1 MMRDVYCRARL
12 RDGMPVRH
20 LPRAFSLR
28 AAALCLCVVLAPA
41 TACAEFSIEG
51 DVSALRVEADQTPI
65 EEIFTAI
72 TAIYGVAI
80 NAEKLP
86 EQPVT
91 GVYAGSLQR
100 VIASMLD
107 RYDYVL
113 SVTPE
118 TIEISYLNARGQGG
132 VRVAERTGKPARRQG
147 ITRVERR

>member
-1 MMRDVYCRARL
+1 MGILSRVL
-12 RDGMPVRH
+12 G
-20 LPRAFSLR
+20 LR
-28 AAALCLCVVLAPA
+28 AAALCACVVLASV
-41 TACAEFSIEG
+41 TARAEFSIEG
-51 DVSALRVEADQTPI
+51 DVGSLRVEADRTPI

-72 TAIYGVAI
+72 TAIYGVSI

-91 GVYAGSLQR
+91 GVYNGPLQR

-118 TIEISYLNARGQGG
+118 AIEISYLQSRGQGT
-132 VRVAERTGKPARRQG
+132 VRVAHQGGKPPRRQG
-147 ITRVERR
+147 ITRVESR